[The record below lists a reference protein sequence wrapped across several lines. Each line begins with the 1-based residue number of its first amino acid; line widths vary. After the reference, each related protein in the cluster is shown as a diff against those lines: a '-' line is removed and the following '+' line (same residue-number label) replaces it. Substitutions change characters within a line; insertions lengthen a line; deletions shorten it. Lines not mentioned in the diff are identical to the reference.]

1 MPAFLP
7 RFDPQDGGGEG
18 VAQGM
23 VSAPGDN
30 VAPDDGATEG

>member
-7 RFDPQDGGGEG
+7 RFDLQDGSREG
-18 VAQGM
+18 VAQCM

-30 VAPDDGATEG
+30 VAPDDGVTEG